1 MAAVWTG
8 IPGAG
13 RSRGPA
19 RHRPAVAPRRPRRP
33 RRAGPDGAVLLST
46 SAAAE
51 LVRAVDGAVVAFE
64 TDDVD
69 AAGRS
74 GWSVVV
80 TGPAAV
86 VAAPPGTSA
95 WVCGRPLGRGIGR
108 SPTRPRRPPA
118 GRGRRADGWRRW

>member
-1 MAAVWTG
+1 MA
-8 IPGAG
+8 
-13 RSRGPA
+13 
-19 RHRPAVAPRRPRRP
+19 PRRP

-51 LVRAVDGAVVAFE
+51 LVRGVDGAVVAFE

-80 TGPAAV
+80 TGPDAV
-86 VAAPPGTSA
+86 VTAPARHERLARTGPAPPGVGA
-95 WVCGRPLGRGIGR
+95 AGGLRPH
-108 SPTRPRRPPA
+108 
-118 GRGRRADGWRRW
+118 RARTGHRT